1 MRDLFIKTLKTLNLS
16 FHGLE
21 LILLQSQSLV
31 LLLKASDFRMLLR
44 CEILHASQLLLRFC
58 QGLLKGLSDRMGIL
72 AVSNECDV
80 LELVVVSFYRNL
92 RAD

>member
-1 MRDLFIKTLKTLNLS
+1 MRDLLIKTLKTLSLS

-31 LLLKASDFRMLLR
+31 LLLKASDFRMLLG
-44 CEILHASQLLLRFC
+44 CEILHASQLLLRFG

-72 AVSNECDV
+72 AVSNERDV